1 MAEDDFLLIRELKGK
16 VAELMKQYELLESE
30 CSQLE
35 NENLELKE
43 RIVSLEEEKTGL
55 GQKYENLKLAK
66 IYETG
71 YNDTRVAKQR
81 ITKILREIDKCIALL
96 NR

>member
-66 IYETG
+66 IYEAG

-81 ITKILREIDKCIALL
+81 INKILREIDKCIALL